1 MPGLWDLFLV
11 VAMPAAL
18 CAAGWYFFL
27 LGPGSKQTKFKPLV
41 PAVSVSLGMLA
52 VIWAMFAPVFFP
64 PNDAALWLL
73 IAIPVIFAIS
83 AAWEYRLLSPVVGI
97 VVACAFFGGFVYLLL
112 PETAKLIQRV
122 PWILGATIG
131 FYIFSWLFNNNLEK
145 TPAAHRWIVLMV
157 VSCTLPVALIV
168 TTIIYGEP
176 HGLTTS
182 TKYDQVH
189 GTIALFFA
197 ISATLSLKWKEETW
211 SRAGSMV
218 SLFALLS
225 LFVIENDFFYAYM
238 SNTSLGLLLLGL
250 ASVKL
255 DFPNRFPGFL
265 GLSLRAASAA
275 IPCALAVVLNLIL

>member
-1 MPGLWDLFLV
+1 MPSLWDLFLV

-27 LGPGSKQTKFKPLV
+27 LGPGSKQAKFKPLA

-52 VIWAMFAPVFFP
+52 VVWAMFAPVFFP
-64 PNDAALWLL
+64 PNDAAVWLL

-83 AAWEYRLLSPVVGI
+83 AAWEYRWISPVAGI
-97 VVACAFFGGFVYLLL
+97 VVVCVFFGAFVWLLL
-112 PETAKLIQRV
+112 PETAKPIQRT
-122 PWILGATIG
+122 PWILGSTIG
-131 FYIFSWLFNNNLEK
+131 FYIFSWLFNHNLEK
-145 TPAAHRWIVLMV
+145 TPAAHRWTVLMV
-157 VSCTLPVALIV
+157 VSGALPTALII
-168 TTIIYGEP
+168 TTMIYGEP

-189 GTIALFFA
+189 GTIALLFGIA
-197 ISATLSLKWKEETW
+197 ATISLKWREETW
-211 SRAGSMV
+211 SLAGSMV

-265 GLSLRAASAA
+265 GLALRAASAA
-275 IPCALAVVLNLIL
+275 IPCALAVVLNLIV